1 MKVYLL
7 ETGVLLNKSDKDY
20 RSYSQIYDKQHG
32 FYDECQEFKPNL
44 DKAVEEAETY
54 VQSGVPDTY
63 VVVSELDTGY
73 GYEEDGLEEMD
84 LSGIEYNL
92 KDVVFSFV
100 KQKDG
105 KLVKDFLGNIQ
116 K

>member
-44 DKAVEEAETY
+44 D
-54 VQSGVPDTY
+54 
-63 VVVSELDTGY
+63 
-73 GYEEDGLEEMD
+73 
-84 LSGIEYNL
+84 
-92 KDVVFSFV
+92 
-100 KQKDG
+100 
-105 KLVKDFLGNIQ
+105 
-116 K
+116 

>member
-7 ETGVLLNKSDKDY
+7 ETGVLLDKSDKDY
-20 RSYSQIYDKQHG
+20 GSCSQISDKQHG

-44 DKAVEEAETY
+44 DKAEEETKTY
-54 VQSGVPDTY
+54 VQSGVPGTY
-63 VVVSELDTGY
+63 AVVSGLDTGY

-84 LSGIEYNL
+84 LSGIEYSL
-92 KDVVFSFV
+92 ADVVFSFV

-105 KLVKDFLGNIQ
+105 KLVNDFLGSTQ
-116 K
+116 E

>member
-1 MKVYLL
+1 M
-7 ETGVLLNKSDKDY
+7 
-20 RSYSQIYDKQHG
+20 
-32 FYDECQEFKPNL
+32 
-44 DKAVEEAETY
+44 
-54 VQSGVPDTY
+54 
-63 VVVSELDTGY
+63 VSELDTGY

>member
-1 MKVYLL
+1 M
-7 ETGVLLNKSDKDY
+7 
-20 RSYSQIYDKQHG
+20 
-32 FYDECQEFKPNL
+32 
-44 DKAVEEAETY
+44 EEAETY
-54 VQSGVPDTY
+54 VQGGVPGTY
-63 VVVSELDTGY
+63 AVVSELDT